1 MWLESPSK
9 AVILGTVSIFAAV
22 ALIAIAMSTID
33 ALI

>member
-9 AVILGTVSIFAAV
+9 SIILGTASIFAAV
-22 ALIAIAMSTID
+22 ALIAIAMATID